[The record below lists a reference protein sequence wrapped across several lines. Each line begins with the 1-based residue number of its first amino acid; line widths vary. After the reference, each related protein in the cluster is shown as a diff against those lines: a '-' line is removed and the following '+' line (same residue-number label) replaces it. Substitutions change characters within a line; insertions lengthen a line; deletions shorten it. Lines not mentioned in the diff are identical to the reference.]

1 MRYISGGVVPPKP
14 KISRENIIQAAVDIV
29 RNAGL
34 SALTAKTL
42 ANRLNCST
50 QLVFWLFHSMDEVK
64 NEVYSFALNRFDEF
78 IKHKLPSVSSYKS
91 VGLNYIRFAYEETEF
106 FKILFM
112 SNYSDIDIMKSHV
125 EMPFV
130 LNLITEEENIYGEQ
144 AQNIYEEMWLFSHG
158 IATMIATG
166 TARFS
171 RERIQDMLSDVY
183 RGLVANLKK

>member
-1 MRYISGGVVPPKP
+1 MPPKP

-29 RNAGL
+29 RNSGL

-50 QLVFWLFHSMDEVK
+50 QPVFWLFHSMDEVK

-183 RGLVANLKK
+183 RGLVDNLKK